1 MSRTKYMM
9 QRIERLETAL
19 EQPSL
24 KNKYLKRI
32 IKPIIKEWIF
42 EIRSYRDVEFR
53 QKNVER
59 IYAKKSG

>member
-19 EQPSL
+19 EQPAV
-24 KNKYLKRI
+24 KNKYLNKI
-32 IKPIIKEWIF
+32 LKPIIKDWIF

-59 IYAKKSG
+59 IYAKK